1 MAADYASVGFFLL
14 VGGLFVVLNVELVSR
29 LIRPVNPNPQKL
41 STYEC
46 GEEPIGIG
54 WVRFHVRYYL
64 YALVYIV
71 FAVETVFLFPWA
83 VVFQELGWFAFVEM
97 MIFIAILL
105 VGLAYAWKKKALE
118 WV

>member
-14 VGGLFVVLNVELVSR
+14 VGILFVVLNIEIVSR
-29 LIRPVNPNPQKL
+29 IIRPRRPSPRKL
-41 STYEC
+41 SSYEC
-46 GEEPIGIG
+46 GEEPIGVG
-54 WVRFHVRYYL
+54 WIRFHVRYYL

-83 VVFQELGWFAFVEM
+83 VVFAKLRLIAFIEM
-97 MIFIAILL
+97 MVFIAILL
-105 VGLAYAWKKKALE
+105 VGLAYAWKKGALE

>member
-1 MAADYASVGFFLL
+1 MAADYAYVGFFLIIG
-14 VGGLFVVLNVELVSR
+14 VLFVVLNIEVVSR
-29 LIRPVNPNPQKL
+29 LIRPDRPNPQKL

-54 WVRFHVRYYL
+54 WVRYHVRYYL
-64 YALVYIV
+64 YALVYII
-71 FAVETVFLFPWA
+71 FAVETVFLFLWA
-83 VVFQELGWFAFVEM
+83 VVFRRMGLSAFIEM
-97 MIFIAILL
+97 MVFIAILL